1 MPYISFGV
9 SAWGQVAKCHLD
21 KLLKLQKRAIRFIYF
36 VDFQSSA
43 IPLFYSSNISPI
55 NVLFTESIANLMY
68 DVHVEKAPINICK
81 LFSYVDEHH
90 SYSTR
95 ASTNKNM
102 YCQYS
107 RLNIQYNS
115 FSRFGVRLWNSIP
128 QNTKSLSKKSF
139 KKRIKKQLFQ
149 YLIKNKTYEEPERLV
164 RAFS

>member
-1 MPYISFGV
+1 MLGDRQQNAIST
-9 SAWGQVAKCHLD
+9 SYSN
-21 KLLKLQKRAIRFIYF
+21 LQKRAIRFIYF

-55 NVLFTESIANLMY
+55 NVPYTESIANLMY
-68 DVHVEKAPINICK
+68 DVHVKKAPSNICE

-90 SYSTR
+90 YYNTR
-95 ASTNKNM
+95 ASSNKNM

-115 FSRFGVRLWNSIP
+115 FSRFGVRSWNSIP

-139 KKRIKKQLFQ
+139 KKKIKMQL
-149 YLIKNKTYEEPERLV
+149 LHHLTKNKSYEEPEKLIH
-164 RAFS
+164 ALP